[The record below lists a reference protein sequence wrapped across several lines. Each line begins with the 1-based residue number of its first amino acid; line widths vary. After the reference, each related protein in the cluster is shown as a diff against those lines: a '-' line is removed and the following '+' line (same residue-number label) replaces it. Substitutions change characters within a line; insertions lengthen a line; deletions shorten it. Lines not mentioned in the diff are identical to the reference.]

1 MQLGRMHAFENAL
14 AYDEENRA
22 VIKSTCKK
30 CGESKLVSIRDG
42 SLAKWEAQHTCPDVP
57 KIPPRFSS

>member
-1 MQLGRMHAFENAL
+1 MQLERIHGFDNAL

-30 CGESKLVSIRDG
+30 CGESKLVSIRDR
-42 SLAKWEAQHTCPDVP
+42 SLAKWEAQHVCPGVP
-57 KIPPRFSS
+57 KTPPRFSS

>member
-1 MQLGRMHAFENAL
+1 MQLERTRAFDNAL

-22 VIKSTCKK
+22 VIKSTCKQ
-30 CGESKLVSIRDG
+30 CGESKLVSIRDR
-42 SLAKWEAQHTCPDVP
+42 SLTTWEAQHVCPGVP